1 MKTTET
7 GVLDALIGWR
17 FDGIESDELV
27 ILLIDRNRHR
37 LMCPQKELCRIRG
50 EAVLPSFAFTDIACS
65 DISKAR
71 LRRQFCTSQ
80 LNSLF
85 DTHQSSRPVSMFQ
98 PPYEFCFN
106 VRPVKSTPSVVH
118 LFIENTGVVPVDWAF
133 VIPENLEIEVED
145 WVEIDHFSPEEIQQ
159 LFNVQNR
166 IFSMSPKV
174 TITSKSIDI
183 R

>member
-1 MKTTET
+1 
-7 GVLDALIGWR
+7 
-17 FDGIESDELV
+17 
-27 ILLIDRNRHR
+27 
-37 LMCPQKELCRIRG
+37 
-50 EAVLPSFAFTDIACS
+50 
-65 DISKAR
+65 
-71 LRRQFCTSQ
+71 
-80 LNSLF
+80 
-85 DTHQSSRPVSMFQ
+85 MFQ